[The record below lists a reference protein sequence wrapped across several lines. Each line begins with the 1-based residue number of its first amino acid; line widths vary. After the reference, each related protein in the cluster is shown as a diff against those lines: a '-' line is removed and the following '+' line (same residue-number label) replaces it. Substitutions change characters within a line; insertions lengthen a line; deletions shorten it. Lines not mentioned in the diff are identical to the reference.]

1 MEGGRVIWMWDRE
14 SGRFE
19 YIGSVDDC
27 SFMRHSPSCSALH

>member
-1 MEGGRVIWMWDRE
+1 MRDRD

-27 SFMRHSPSCSALH
+27 SFMRHSPSCFVALSGDEL

>member
-1 MEGGRVIWMWDRE
+1 MEGGRVILMWDRE

-19 YIGSVDDC
+19 YIGSVDDF